1 MKYISIGS
9 VNRPSTEHIV
19 YVSHCGYDYTLT
31 ADLAAVWLDGRF
43 GFDQVRNQLQT
54 KALMQLER
62 MGLVVITEDVLE
74 GEYRALTKV
83 RLVPAKSKNP
93 YLGLSR
99 NEKTALKW
107 ITETGLVL
115 SMAELVYLMERDI
128 EPDARYLGQ
137 ENVQQLVERIYTKDT
152 IFDNILENQMERA
165 EKRDQVVKL
174 VLSLLKKKRIVL
186 LYVLFHPL
194 LYLFRL

>member
-128 EPDARYLGQ
+128 EPEVKYLGQ
-137 ENVQQLVERIYTKDT
+137 ENVQRLVERIYTKDT

-186 LYVLFHPL
+186 L
-194 LYLFRL
+194 

>member
-1 MKYISIGS
+1 MKYISMGA
-9 VNRPSTEHIV
+9 VTKPSTEHIV
-19 YVSHCGYDYTLT
+19 YVSHCGFDYTLT
-31 ADLAAVWLDGRF
+31 GDLASMWLNGRF
-43 GFDQVRNQLQT
+43 GFDSARNQFQN
-54 KALMQLER
+54 KALNQLER

-83 RLVPAKSKNP
+83 RLVPAKSRNP
-93 YLGLSR
+93 YMGLSR

-128 EPDARYLGQ
+128 EPEEKYLGQ
-137 ENVQQLVERIYTKDT
+137 DNVQRLVERIYTKDT

-165 EKRDQVVKL
+165 EKRDHVVRL

-186 LYVLFHPL
+186 L
-194 LYLFRL
+194 